1 MRFLGLLVLAAVL
14 AGCGTAASVAH
25 PRASAHPAICTTPKA
40 TPTAPSMQL
49 PARTSVGAGTLAT
62 AWATTILAA
71 LGAPVNAANNASMIA
86 WFAHEDDR
94 KPAGQLTYGAG
105 ENNPLNLAATSG
117 DTVGVTGTEPSG
129 AGPGHPGNLDFRS
142 PDYGV
147 AATVQVIETRYPAI
161 AAALTSGKGLIG
173 NKAVAAEL
181 SEWSGG
187 GYASLG

>member
-62 AWATTILAA
+62 AWATNILAA

-117 DTVGVTGTEPSG
+117 DTV
-129 AGPGHPGNLDFRS
+129 GPGHPGNLDFRS